1 MLGYEDV
8 INANPDALTAAA
20 TQWRAMAT
28 RFHTM
33 QTTMEQDVLGGAGNG
48 GGIGGNGLFTPG
60 GPGLPGSGNGLTGG
74 PWWTGGT
81 ANLANTALL
90 ATKGQIVDA
99 QTEANAMASLLDEAH
114 ADFAAAQKQ
123 TRDAADGAVKDGFKV
138 TGTGTAVFDES
149 TLDPATRQALH
160 HDPEG
165 RQSYQDAADRW
176 TKAITAGVQAATRA
190 DQRIAAALRGASKAG
205 NPLDTTFNGQAVGG
219 GDAGDAQRAA
229 ALATHLDDLT
239 PEQLVQLQDLMKD
252 KADHPAFSQGLLDRL
267 GPDGMLKLAGKLSSP
282 GGDKKAAYTDLQ
294 GGLTHAL
301 ASATQDTD
309 TDFYRRWRAGMA
321 KVGCDGDHN
330 YGSNTDPVYGYQVLT
345 TLMTKGDAK
354 YSAGMLGDLADDIT
368 AAEKKTPDA
377 WAYKANHNGTALGA
391 DPLDNVLAIMG
402 REPDAATA
410 YLDPS
415 AGGGNQHLHYLLKDR
430 KWPEGW
436 VTSMAGPFKT
446 PDPLAQSGLGAA
458 LEAATTGQPAGAPHT
473 GHHTEAQARIMHD
486 TVTTLDEGQGGTKVN
501 ANLRQPLANALADYT
516 NDSHEIF
523 NGRNSQYLD
532 HGSTVWTDAN
542 GTVHMGV
549 GEDSLV
555 RVMRGLS
562 DNPDAYATLHQ
573 AESAKIAQ
581 ELSSIGPNPSQ
592 NDIQDVMNKGAAS
605 LGVYDA
611 IRADVAMGQRDD
623 ANLQADWKA
632 KVAYHVVGAPLTP
645 IPWVGD
651 SAQRLVDTWAWEWDN
666 QMKDHNNSVAN
677 AKISDTYLD
686 ANNEMTHLVSGWAK
700 DRGTDPDSSMI
711 HVVEDASH
719 DRRSTSATTAGHF
732 LGRGN
737 S

>member
-8 INANPDALTAAA
+8 LNANPDALGAAA

-33 QTTMEQDVLGGAGNG
+33 QTTMEQDVLGGSGTST
-48 GGIGGNGLFTPG
+48 GIGGGSGLFTG
-60 GPGLPGSGNGLTGG
+60 GAGGLGTGNGLAGG
-74 PWWTGGT
+74 PWWTGDT

-114 ADFAAAQKQ
+114 TDFAAAQKQ

-160 HDPEG
+160 HDPEA
-165 RQSYQDAADRW
+165 RQSYQDAADKW

-205 NPLDTTFNGQAVGG
+205 NPLDTTFNGKAVGG

-229 ALATHLDDLT
+229 DLATNLDHLT
-239 PEQLVQLQDLMKD
+239 PEQLTELQDLMKD
-252 KADHPAFSQGLLDRL
+252 KADHPGFSQGLLTRL
-267 GPDGMLKLAGKLSSP
+267 GPDGMIKLSQQLSSP
-282 GGDKKAAYTDLQ
+282 GDDKKAAYTDLQ

-309 TDFYRRWRAGMA
+309 TDFYRRWRQGV
-321 KVGCDGDHN
+321 KDVGYNN
-330 YGSNTDPVYGYQVLT
+330 YGSNTDPVYGYQILT

-354 YSAGMLGDLADDIT
+354 YSAPMLGDLADDIT
-368 AAEKKTPDA
+368 ETEKKHPDA
-377 WAYKANHNGTALGA
+377 WSYKAGHNGGALGA
-391 DPLDNVLAIMG
+391 DPLDNVLAVMG

-410 YLDPS
+410 YLDPNS
-415 AGGGNQHLHYLLKDR
+415 GGGNQHLHYLLKDR
-430 KWPEGW
+430 KWPDGW
-436 VTSMAGPFKT
+436 IANPYAGVVKM
-446 PDPLAQSGLGAA
+446 PDPLSQSGLGAA
-458 LEAATTGQPAGAPHT
+458 LEAATTGQPAGAPHS
-473 GHHTEAQARIMHD
+473 GHHTEAQARIMQD
-486 TVTTLDEGQGGTKVN
+486 TVTTLDEGQGGNKIN

-516 NDSHEIF
+516 NDTHEIF
-523 NGRNSQYLD
+523 NGRNSQYMD
-532 HGSTVWTDAN
+532 HGSTVWTDAG

-611 IRADVAMGQRDD
+611 IRADVSMGQRDD

-666 QMKDHNNSVAN
+666 QMKDHNNSIAN
-677 AKISDTYLD
+677 AQISDTYLD

-700 DRGTDPDSSMI
+700 DRGMDPDSSMI

>member
-1 MLGYEDV
+1 MPGYEDV
-8 INANPDALTAAA
+8 LNANPDALSTAA

-33 QTTMEQDVLGGAGNG
+33 QTTMQQDVLGGTG
-48 GGIGGNGLFTPG
+48 GD
-60 GPGLPGSGNGLTGG
+60 PGSGA
-74 PWWTGGT
+74 WWTGNT
-81 ANLANTALL
+81 ANLANAALL

-114 ADFAAAQKQ
+114 TDFAAAQKQ
-123 TRDAADGAVKDGFKV
+123 VRDAVDGAVKAGYKV

-149 TLDPATRQALH
+149 TLSPADRQALA
-160 HDPEG
+160 HDPES
-165 RQSYQDAADRW
+165 RQAIQETGDKW
-176 TKAITAGVQAATRA
+176 TKAISDGVQAATRA
-190 DQRIAAALRGASKAG
+190 DQRIATALRGASKAG
-205 NPLDTTFNGQAVGG
+205 NPLDTTFNGKAVGG
-219 GDAGDAQRAA
+219 GDAGDAQRAYD
-229 ALATHLDDLT
+229 LATHLDDLT
-239 PEQLVQLQDLMKD
+239 PDQLAQLQGMLKD
-252 KADHPAFSQGLLDRL
+252 KGDHPAFSQALLDKL
-267 GPDGMLKLAGKLSSP
+267 GPDGTINLAKKLESP
-282 GGDKKAAYTDLQ
+282 SDAKKAAYTDLQ

-309 TDFYRRWRAGMA
+309 TDFYHRWREGMKNAGY
-321 KVGCDGDHN
+321 KN
-330 YGSNTDPVYGYQVLT
+330 YGPNTDPVYGYQILT

-354 YSAGMLGDLADDIT
+354 YSAPMLAGLADDIT
-368 AAEKKTPDA
+368 ETEKKHPDA
-377 WAYKANHNGTALGA
+377 WSYKASHSGEALGA
-391 DPLDNVLAIMG
+391 DPLDNVLSVMG
-402 REPDAATA
+402 REPEAATA
-410 YLDPS
+410 YLDPN
-415 AGGGNQHLHYLLKDR
+415 AGHLHYLLKDR
-430 KWPEGW
+430 KWPDGW
-436 VTSMAGPFKT
+436 VSAPYAGVVKM
-446 PDPLAQSGLGAA
+446 PDPLSQSGLGAA

-486 TVTTLDEGQGGTKVN
+486 TLTTLDEGQGGNKIN

-516 NDSHEIF
+516 NDTHEIF
-523 NGRNSQYLD
+523 NGRNSQYTD
-532 HGSTVWTDAN
+532 HGSSVWTDAG

-581 ELSSIGPNPSQ
+581 ELSGMGPNPSQ
-592 NDIQDVMNKGAAS
+592 NDIQDVMNKGAAG

-632 KVAYHVVGAPLTP
+632 KVAYHIVGAPLTP

-651 SAQRLVDTWAWEWDN
+651 SAQRLVDAWAFDWDN

-686 ANNEMTHLVSGWAK
+686 ANTEMTHLVSGWAK
-700 DRGTDPDSSMI
+700 DRGMDPDSSMI
-711 HVVEDASH
+711 HVVEDSSH

-737 S
+737 T

>member
-8 INANPDALTAAA
+8 LNANTDALTAAA
-20 TQWRAMAT
+20 TQWRAMAA

-33 QTTMEQDVLGGAGNG
+33 QTTMEQDVLGGSGNG
-48 GGIGGNGLFTPG
+48 NGIGGNGLFG
-60 GPGLPGSGNGLTGG
+60 GNGLGSG
-74 PWWTGGT
+74 PWWTGNT
-81 ANLANTALL
+81 ANLANASLL
-90 ATKGQIVDA
+90 TTKGQIVDA

-114 ADFAAAQKQ
+114 TDFAAAQKQ

-160 HDPEG
+160 HDPEA
-165 RQSYQDAADRW
+165 RQSYQDAADKW

-190 DQRIAAALRGASKAG
+190 DERIAAALRGASKAG

-229 ALATHLDDLT
+229 DLATHLDSLT
-239 PEQLVQLQDLMKD
+239 PDQLTQLQDLMKD

-267 GPDGMLKLAGKLSSP
+267 GPDGLMKLAQQLNSP
-282 GGDKKAAYTDLQ
+282 SGDKKAAYTDLQ
-294 GGLTHAL
+294 GGLTHAV
-301 ASATQDTD
+301 ASATQDTN
-309 TDFYRRWRAGMA
+309 TDFYRRWRQSMKDAGY
-321 KVGCDGDHN
+321 KN

-368 AAEKKTPDA
+368 ATEKDHPDA
-377 WAYKANHNGTALGA
+377 WSYKASHSGDALGA
-391 DPLDNVLAIMG
+391 DPLDNVLAVMG

-410 YLDPS
+410 YLDPNS
-415 AGGGNQHLHYLLKDR
+415 GGGNQHLHYLLKDR
-430 KWPEGW
+430 KWPDGW
-436 VTSMAGPFKT
+436 VANPYAGVVKM
-446 PDPLAQSGLGAA
+446 PDPLSQSGLGAA

-486 TVTTLDEGQGGTKVN
+486 TVTTLDEGQGGNKVN

-523 NGRNSQYLD
+523 NGRNSQYAD
-532 HGSTVWTDAN
+532 HGSAVWTDAN

-581 ELSSIGPNPSQ
+581 ELSSLGPNASQ

-611 IRADVAMGQRDD
+611 VRADVAMGQRDD